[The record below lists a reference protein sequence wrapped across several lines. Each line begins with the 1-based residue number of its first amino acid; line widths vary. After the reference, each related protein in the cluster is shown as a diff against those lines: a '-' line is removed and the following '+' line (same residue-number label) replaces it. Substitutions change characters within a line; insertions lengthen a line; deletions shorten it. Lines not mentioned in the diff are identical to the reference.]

1 MGMDKTLILS
11 SGKCSWAKCYACGW
25 GKLEAPVDVERL
37 KARVESTSLLGV
49 TKLKV
54 FASGSFLDDAQF
66 PRAFRQWFAD
76 YIRASRVKELV
87 IESRPEY
94 ITPKSLSDFKGISLT
109 VAIGLECADD
119 KVLRAYHK
127 GFTVAQWLK
136 AVRLLRKNRVS
147 VRTYVMVNIPF
158 GNDKALE
165 RTVKLALKESD
176 SVVLINT
183 FPHSKAELFG
193 LWVIGKWKPL
203 DKKEFDKAVGKWKK
217 DRNIELDF
225 QNYAFVPKI
234 PKERQEFIK
243 GVGIACLDH
252 PHYNVWQDYFVRF
265 YERPKEKDIAL
276 FLPCSYRKPYS
287 GSRTHKEIY
296 EAIKEAKIFP
306 RLHRIVL
313 SSPGVIPFEF
323 SDYYPFNSYDWP
335 EWLET
340 TKVKRDYIKFVKA
353 RVKAYLK
360 THKYKR
366 YLCYFK
372 YSAETYI
379 ALKEACKEL
388 KIPLKNLLDEKVY
401 NRIKDEK
408 NPIVHE
414 KALKNLRNNL
424 TKASN

>member
-1 MGMDKTLILS
+1 MEKTLILA
-11 SGKCSWAKCYACGW
+11 SGKCSWGRCYACGW

-37 KARVESTSLLGV
+37 KARVESTNLLGV
-49 TKLKV
+49 DKLKV
-54 FASGSFLDDAQF
+54 FASGSFLDDRQF
-66 PRAFRQWFAD
+66 PRAFRRWFAD
-76 YIRASRVKELV
+76 YIRNSRIKELV

-94 ITPKSLSDFKGISLT
+94 ITKASLSDFKGIKLT

-119 KVLRAYHK
+119 RVLRKYRK
-127 GFTVAQWLK
+127 GFTVKQWLK
-136 AVRLLRKNRVS
+136 AVKVLREAGVG

-158 GNDKALE
+158 GNDRALE
-165 RTVKLALKESD
+165 KTVKLALKKSD

-183 FPHSKAELFG
+183 FPHSRAELFD
-193 LWVIGKWKPL
+193 LWVKGEWQPL

-217 DRNIELDF
+217 DRKIELDF

-234 PKERQEFIK
+234 PREGQEFIK

-252 PHYNVWQDYFVRF
+252 PHYNVWQDYFDRF
-265 YERPKEKDIAL
+265 YERPREKDVAL
-276 FLPCSYRKPYS
+276 FLPCSFRKPYA
-287 GSRTHKEIY
+287 GSRTHREIY
-296 EAIKEAKIFP
+296 EAIKDAPIFP

-313 SSPGVIPFEF
+313 SSPGVIPYEF
-323 SDYYPFNSYDWP
+323 SNYYPFTSYDWP
-335 EWLET
+335 EWEET
-340 TKVKRDYIKFVKA
+340 PQVKKDYIKFVKA

-388 KIPLKNLLDEKVY
+388 KIPLKNLLDEKAY
-401 NRIKDEK
+401 NQIKGET
-408 NPIVHE
+408 NQLIQE
-414 KALKNLRNNL
+414 KALKSLQRNLNYI
-424 TKASN
+424 K